1 MKKVK
6 KKNYLKKINVCT
18 KTFQA
23 LRIFVNK
30 EISELIEGI
39 IKATKLVKPGG
50 KIIVVSF
57 HSIEDKIVKYYFSNY
72 SKDKSK
78 PSRYFPEKNSE
89 KDEIFFEAYKNKLL
103 KPSEK
108 EVKDN
113 FPSRS
118 AKLRYV
124 TRNNNIFTDPIDFR
138 NKFKK
143 YLKVEKINV

>member
-1 MKKVK
+1 MDNTVYI
-6 KKNYLKKINVCT
+6 NSYSYLDSRAKRT
-18 KTFQA
+18 Q
-23 LRIFVNK
+23 LRIAEQLFKRK
-30 EISELIEGI
+30 EETMG
-39 IKATKLVKPGG
+39 KNNGKDNNGG
-50 KIIVVSF
+50 KGV
-57 HSIEDKIVKYYFSNY
+57 
-72 SKDKSK
+72 
-78 PSRYFPEKNSE
+78 EKNSE